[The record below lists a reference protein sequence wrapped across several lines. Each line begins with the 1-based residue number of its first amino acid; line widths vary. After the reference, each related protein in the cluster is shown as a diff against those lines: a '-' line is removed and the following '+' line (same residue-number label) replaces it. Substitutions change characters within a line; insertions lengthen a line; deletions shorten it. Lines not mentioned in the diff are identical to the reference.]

1 MGDLGVTV
9 TPVQPYAA
17 RKTYVCPGCEATI
30 PTGVFHL
37 VVVPDDDP
45 SDRRHWHHGCWYK
58 DLRRR
63 FGRSAGR
70 YK

>member
-17 RKTYVCPGCEATI
+17 RKRYLCPGCNTSIEV
-30 PTGVFHL
+30 GVYHV

-45 SDRRHWHHGCWYK
+45 EGRRHWHPGCWHK
-58 DLRRR
+58 ELRRR
-63 FGRSAGR
+63 FGR
-70 YK
+70 